1 MQLDIDIY
9 KTLCA
14 GKRRFN
20 LNVQLQSSSRRIV
33 IYGPSGAGKSLT
45 LKAIAGLLTPERGHI
60 RLNGHTVFDHAGGV
74 NLAPQARRVGY
85 LFQDYALFPHLNV
98 RQNIAFGLSR
108 RWFNPLARE
117 RHDKVEYWIR
127 AFGLE
132 AMAHQLPDDLS
143 GGQRQRVAL
152 ARAIVA
158 DPQALLLD
166 EPFSALDP
174 SLRLSMRQEL
184 SDLQQ
189 HLQIPMVLI
198 THDPQD
204 VQTFGDH
211 VIELRD
217 GELDNQ
223 SLTSCCQNIDEAAI
237 CNDTSIR

>member
-9 KTLCA
+9 KTLHA
-14 GKRRFN
+14 GTRSFT
-20 LNVQLQSSSRRIV
+20 LNVQLQSGSQRNV

-60 RLNGHTVFDHAGGV
+60 RINGQTFFDHSASL

-98 RQNIAFGLSR
+98 RQNIAFGLSHG
-108 RWFNPLARE
+108 WLNPRARD
-117 RHDKVEYWIR
+117 RHDKVEYWVR
-127 AFGLE
+127 TFGLA

-152 ARAIVA
+152 ARTIVA
-158 DPQALLLD
+158 EPQALLLD
-166 EPFSALDP
+166 EPFAALDP
-174 SLRLSMRQEL
+174 SLRNTMRREL

-189 HLQIPMVLI
+189 LLQIPMVLI
-198 THDPQD
+198 THDPLD

-211 VIELRD
+211 VVELRD
-217 GELDNQ
+217 GYLDRQVTASFHQKTN
-223 SLTSCCQNIDEAAI
+223 
-237 CNDTSIR
+237 

>member
-1 MQLDIDIY
+1 MDTRFLT
-9 KTLCA
+9 TLA
-14 GKRRFN
+14 
-20 LNVQLQSSSRRIV
+20 
-33 IYGPSGAGKSLT
+33 
-45 LKAIAGLLTPERGHI
+45 
-60 RLNGHTVFDHAGGV
+60 GV

-117 RHDKVEYWIR
+117 RHDKVEFWIR

>member
-9 KTLCA
+9 KTLRA
-14 GKRRFN
+14 GKRSFT
-20 LNVQLQSSSRRIV
+20 LDVQLQSSSQRNV

-60 RLNGHTVFDHAGGV
+60 RLNGHTVFDSRAGV
-74 NLAPQARRVGY
+74 DLAPQARRVGY

-98 RQNIAFGLSR
+98 RQNIAFGLSH
-108 RWFNPLARE
+108 RWFNPRARE
-117 RHDKVEYWIR
+117 RHEQVEYWIR
-127 AFGLE
+127 TFGLE

-158 DPQALLLD
+158 EPQALLLD
-166 EPFSALDP
+166 EPFAALDP
-174 SLRLSMRQEL
+174 SLRNTMRREL

-189 HLQIPMVLI
+189 LLQIPMVLI

-211 VIELRD
+211 VVELRD
-217 GELDNQ
+217 GEPDKQIRASCHHKANEA
-223 SLTSCCQNIDEAAI
+223 TSCK
-237 CNDTSIR
+237 DTSIR